1 MTRARYAALA
11 ATAALA
17 AGMFAA
23 APAMA
28 TRTHSTFYGRV
39 DHVSMDN
46 IKVTNPRTGQSLS
59 FLLVPKFKQVFSDD
73 GKTTYTMS
81 YLRKGTPVEIVYDQ
95 TALGARHADKIIVLR
110 RLPSR

>member
-1 MTRARYAALA
+1 MLKDRYAALVA
-11 ATAALA
+11 AAVLA
-17 AGMFAA
+17 AGMFSAT
-23 APAMA
+23 PALA

-39 DHVSMDN
+39 DHVSTNN
-46 IKVTNPRTGQSLS
+46 IKVTDPRSGQSLS
-59 FLLVPKFKQVFSDD
+59 FLLLPKFKQVFSGD

-81 YLRKGTPVEIVYDQ
+81 YLHKGTPVEVVYDQ